1 MRDRQPGP
9 APAGRIV
16 LHRATGALEPN
27 PYLSAPV
34 TAIAPDPGR
43 VPAMGPV
50 HEIPATG
57 TPAACPLQTHLPLA
71 ALPSAVSCAHGHAR
85 SVALEWGLPQ
95 LAETT
100 ELVVSELITNAINA
114 SDRLRSVTTPV
125 VRLWLACDRVSIVI
139 HVCDESNDMPVR
151 QDSEL
156 YETSGRGLVIVE
168 NVSADWGSY
177 RHGNGKV
184 VWARITND
192 P

>member
-1 MRDRQPGP
+1 
-9 APAGRIV
+9 
-16 LHRATGALEPN
+16 
-27 PYLSAPV
+27 
-34 TAIAPDPGR
+34 
-43 VPAMGPV
+43 
-50 HEIPATG
+50 
-57 TPAACPLQTHLPLA
+57 
-71 ALPSAVSCAHGHAR
+71 
-85 SVALEWGLPQ
+85 VALEWGLPQ

-125 VRLWLACDRVSIVI
+125 
-139 HVCDESNDMPVR
+139 VR